1 MIRAVSLKC
10 MLCVNEYLSM
20 QRRGYSSWVGNFL
33 WMKIEQQTSLQ
44 ISSIDSAYAFLF
56 ASCTWDMSHETD
68 SLMICWKQKK
78 NERIFFRNGMMH
90 FYRTSY
96 GSKVERK
103 NISVRTHLSGISPS
117 SKNNR
122 LVQLQRCLLLINMRH
137 QSIMFL
143 RTKWIFIPL
152 LTDNAWWLPEII
164 LKIHSAWIYLS
175 STFPLSFFQWN
186 WWSRVLIR
194 AIDSFLIR

>member
-1 MIRAVSLKC
+1 M
-10 MLCVNEYLSM
+10 NENRTANITSDLINRQCLRISFCLLHMRYE
-20 QRRGYSSWVGNFL
+20 SWNWLNV
-33 WMKIEQQTSLQ
+33 W
-44 ISSIDSAYAFLF
+44 SAEN
-56 ASCTWDMSHETD
+56 T
-68 SLMICWKQKK
+68 KK
-78 NERIFFRNGMMH
+78 RKNFFRNGMMH

-103 NISVRTHLSGISPS
+103 NISVTTHLSRISPS

-137 QSIMFL
+137 QSMMFL
-143 RTKWIFIPL
+143 RTRWIFIPL